1 MPAILLRLRKAFYSD
16 KIGYYYGFGYA
27 LPLLVVSVTAL
38 LQYKSYGDPDRGHC
52 WLKTD
57 EYMVWSFAG
66 PVLVVIVINA
76 IFLVSALR
84 IVQIHRYVLP
94 YVTICKT
101 LRNYHV
107 TVSSGGEKVKIYPAY
122 VIGQGG

>member
-1 MPAILLRLRKAFYSD
+1 MLITGNNSCYVIPAAITLCFSSD

-76 IFLVSALR
+76 IFLASALR
-84 IVQIHRYVLP
+84 IVQIHRYNSWL
-94 YVTICKT
+94 T
-101 LRNYHV
+101 
-107 TVSSGGEKVKIYPAY
+107 
-122 VIGQGG
+122 

>member
-1 MPAILLRLRKAFYSD
+1 M
-16 KIGYYYGFGYA
+16 
-27 LPLLVVSVTAL
+27 VSVTAL

-76 IFLVSALR
+76 IFLASALR
-84 IVQIHRYVLP
+84 IVQIHRYDSYLTIHHGSRIRY
-94 YVTICKT
+94 YVTT
-101 LRNYHV
+101 FY
-107 TVSSGGEKVKIYPAY
+107 
-122 VIGQGG
+122 